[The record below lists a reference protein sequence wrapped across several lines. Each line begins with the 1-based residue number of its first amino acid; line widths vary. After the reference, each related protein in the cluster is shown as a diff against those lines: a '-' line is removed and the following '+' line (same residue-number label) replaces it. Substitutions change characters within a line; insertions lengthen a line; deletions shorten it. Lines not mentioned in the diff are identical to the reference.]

1 MREINVSRIK
11 KTVEELCLKANFVLR
26 KDILQ
31 ALEIAL
37 KKETNSRARDILR
50 TIIENARLA
59 KANSL
64 AICQDTGMV
73 FVHLDLGQS
82 VRLLGGSLHKAI
94 NDGVKE
100 AYAKGYLRKSVV
112 SDPFFRGNTK
122 TNTPAII
129 VTDIVDGSR
138 VRIDL
143 SPKGFGSEN
152 KSGIKMLKPTASIEE
167 MKDFIIDVVKE
178 AGPDA
183 CPPFVLGVG
192 IGGTFEA
199 AAGLAKKALLN
210 PIDRK
215 NPDKRLA
222 GLEKELLEE
231 INSLGIGPMAL
242 GGKATALGVN
252 ILCHATHI
260 AGFPVAVNMSCHA
273 TRSASKTL

>member
-11 KTVEELCLKANFVLR
+11 RAVEELCLKANFELR
-26 KDILQ
+26 EDILK
-31 ALEIAL
+31 ALKGAL
-37 KKETNSRARDILR
+37 KKETSSRAKGMLR

-73 FVHLDLGQS
+73 FVHLDIGQD
-82 VRLLGGSLHKAI
+82 VKLAGGNLYKAV

-100 AYAKGYLRKSVV
+100 AYAKGCLRKSVV
-112 SDPFFRGNTK
+112 KDPLLRGNTK

-129 VTDIVDGSR
+129 AVDIVDGNK

-143 SPKGFGSEN
+143 APKGFGSEN
-152 KSGIKMLKPTASIEE
+152 KSRIKMFKPTASIDEV
-167 MKDFIIDVVKE
+167 KDFIIDVVKE

-192 IGGTFEA
+192 MGGTFET

-210 PIDRK
+210 RIDRK

-222 GLEKELLEE
+222 GLEKELLRE
-231 INSLGIGPMAL
+231 INSLGLGPMAL
-242 GGKATALGVN
+242 GGKTTALGVN
-252 ILCHATHI
+252 ILSYATHI
-260 AGFPVAVNMSCHA
+260 AGLPVAVNMSCHA
-273 TRSASKTL
+273 TRSASGTL

>member
-11 KTVEELCLKANFVLR
+11 KAVEELCLKANFTLR
-26 KDILQ
+26 KDILN
-31 ALEIAL
+31 ALERAL
-37 KKETNSRARDILR
+37 KKETNPRARSILK

-73 FVHLDLGQS
+73 FVHLDIGQN
-82 VRLLGGSLHKAI
+82 VRLFGGSLRKAI
-94 NDGVKE
+94 TDGVKE
-100 AYAKGYLRKSVV
+100 AYARGCLRKSVV
-112 SDPFFRGNTK
+112 GNPLFRENTK

-129 VTDIVDGSR
+129 VTDIVDGNK
-138 VRIDL
+138 VKIDL
-143 SPKGFGSEN
+143 APKGFGSEN
-152 KSGIKMLKPTASIEE
+152 KSMIKMFKPTASADEI
-167 MKDFIIDVVKE
+167 KDFIIDVVKG

-192 IGGTFEA
+192 IGGTFEV
-199 AAGLAKKALLN
+199 AAGLAKKALIR

-222 GLEKELLEE
+222 RLEKELLEE
-231 INSLGIGPMAL
+231 MNSLGMGPMAL

-252 ILCHATHI
+252 ILSYATHI
-260 AGFPVAVNMSCHA
+260 AGLPVAVNMSCHA